1 MSKCKKFSKKL
12 IQEKQFLLKIC
23 DEYCSYVPPLD
34 RQLANL
40 FCLPR
45 GVAPFTKF
53 KINKEDELNG
63 PLPIGQMSMES

>member
-1 MSKCKKFSKKL
+1 MYEIF
-12 IQEKQFLLKIC
+12 EKINSRETVSTLTIC

-40 FCLPR
+40 FCLPS